1 MTSETKIGGATIAQR
16 IDAMEEA
23 YEFMLA
29 YAARGVLDEDRAEGE
44 GIRAFLHRM
53 ATALEDLAAAASAEA
68 RALPPGLAEAC
79 GAFVAV
85 VGQDAA
91 KALTAVRLVLA
102 LPAIGSQM
110 VDNLNA
116 SIHLRAVLADLFL
129 LDETLNPPLS
139 Q

>member
-1 MTSETKIGGATIAQR
+1 MTCETKIGGATIAQR

-44 GIRAFLHRM
+44 GIRHFLHRM
-53 ATALEDLAAAASAEA
+53 ASALDDLDAAASAEA
-68 RALPPGLAEAC
+68 RALPPGLAEPC
-79 GAFVAV
+79 GAFIDV
-85 VGQDAA
+85 VGPDAA
-91 KALTAVRLVLA
+91 KALAAVRLVLA

-129 LDETLNPPLS
+129 LDETLNPPRS
-139 Q
+139 